1 MGKDSGVNCPLLPT
15 LKGGVFSCNESSC
28 GVYHMF
34 KFPLTTPLLVLIVY
48 NMQVTG
54 APTGDPTVFL
64 IFWIIINILWF
75 MLLFTD
81 LPDRIRIYRWDRII
95 RFRLSQIEGMALDTR
110 KASEE
115 YLKEIGVKDPGGL
128 IDGFIN
134 NNFLIEPVSIE
145 PTDIIKRL
153 GHLIRVRDDK
163 IKSYAS
169 SILQGLDKAKRDNIV
184 VILEINWVFNLVYR
198 VIRHYYLL
206 GKKTQNW
213 ILLTQ
218 LVILLPGLIKELEA
232 YKKAVEPFKLGIPV
246 GDSAGPMVVSL
257 LAPNTER
264 IAIAEETVYSVTDIE
279 GRKVFLVKAEGPGGT
294 VGRPGEAVAKL
305 VDQLGCGI
313 TRIITVDAA
322 LKLEGEKSGE
332 VAEGTGAAIG
342 DPGPEKIAI
351 ERAAIK
357 CNVPLDAV
365 IVKMSSEEAITH
377 MSKEIYE
384 GVVKA
389 AEVVKKIIREKT
401 KEGDMVLVAGIGN
414 TVGVL

>member
-1 MGKDSGVNCPLLPT
+1 
-15 LKGGVFSCNESSC
+15 
-28 GVYHMF
+28 VYS
-34 KFPLTTPLLVLIVY
+34 
-48 NMQVTG
+48 MQVTG
-54 APTGDPTVFL
+54 PTGGDTSL
-64 IFWIIINILWF
+64 ILLFWIIINILWF

-95 RFRLSQIEGMALDTR
+95 KFRLSQIESMASEAR

-115 YLKEIGVKDPGGL
+115 YLRELGIGNPGAT

-163 IKSYAS
+163 IKSYAM
-169 SILQGLDKAKRDNIV
+169 SITQNMDKAKRDNIA
-184 VILEINWVFNLVYR
+184 VILEINWVFNLIYKV
-198 VIRHYYLL
+198 VRHYYLL

-218 LVILLPGLIKELEA
+218 LVILLPALIRELEA

-246 GDSAGPMVVSL
+246 GDAAGPMVVSL
-257 LAPNTER
+257 LAPGIER
-264 IAIAEETVYSVTDIE
+264 IPITDETVYSVAEIE
-279 GRKVFLVKAEGPGGT
+279 GRKVYLVKAEGPGGT

-305 VDQLGCGI
+305 VDQIGCNI
-313 TRIITVDAA
+313 SRIITVDAA

-332 VAEGTGAAIG
+332 VAEGVGAAIG

-357 CNVPLDAV
+357 CSIPLDAV
-365 IVKMSSEEAITH
+365 VVKMSSEEAITH
-377 MSKEIYE
+377 MTKEIFE
-384 GVVKA
+384 GVVRA
-389 AEVVKKIIREKT
+389 AEAVKKIIREKT
-401 KEGDMVLVAGIGN
+401 REGDIVLVAGIGN